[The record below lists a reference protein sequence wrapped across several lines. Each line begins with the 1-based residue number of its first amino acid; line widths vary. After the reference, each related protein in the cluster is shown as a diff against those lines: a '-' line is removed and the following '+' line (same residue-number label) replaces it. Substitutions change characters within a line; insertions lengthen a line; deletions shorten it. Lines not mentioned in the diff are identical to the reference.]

1 LTWTRIGGVILGV
14 CGVGVIFSNQLVVS
28 GGQALAGCVALIVSS
43 LVVAYSNVLVKAY
56 GKNMNPAILSGG
68 QMFFGLL
75 LLVAAGFALEGNPLR
90 YRWTLIAVISLFYL
104 AIVGSVIAFML
115 YYWLVLNMDV
125 TKTMLIALVTPVV
138 AVLLGMIVLK
148 EEIGW
153 RTLIGGAMIILG
165 ISFIVVRRTRRRKP
179 EAAALVHSTV
189 SD

>member
-1 LTWTRIGGVILGV
+1 
-14 CGVGVIFSNQLVVS
+14 
-28 GGQALAGCVALIVSS
+28 
-43 LVVAYSNVLVKAY
+43 
-56 GKNMNPAILSGG
+56 
-68 QMFFGLL
+68 MFFGLL

>member
-1 LTWTRIGGVILGV
+1 
-14 CGVGVIFSNQLVVS
+14 
-28 GGQALAGCVALIVSS
+28 
-43 LVVAYSNVLVKAY
+43 
-56 GKNMNPAILSGG
+56 
-68 QMFFGLL
+68 
-75 LLVAAGFALEGNPLR
+75 
-90 YRWTLIAVISLFYL
+90 
-104 AIVGSVIAFML
+104 
-115 YYWLVLNMDV
+115 MDV